1 MNKGAGPKGSIM
13 FMEKPPY
20 LVRHRNQW
28 RYLPPKQAVDDG
40 FVNRAMLGNDTE
52 AAYAYATENNLKLKE
67 WQQWRQSIKA
77 VTSSSVISLL
87 VESYLASADFA
98 KLAETTKVG
107 YRQCLMHWQMF
118 GNISHTQLNK
128 MKVNEL
134 TPVICQKIYNKMAGV
149 SVSTANNCLSVWRL
163 LFAYAIRNGYC
174 QFNPFTP
181 VKKQTVKA
189 RRVVWEREHVRA
201 YLNVAYTHWKTRS
214 IGLIVH
220 MAYEL
225 AQRST
230 DMRLL
235 KWSNYNEIKGVI
247 VVIQSKRGSRVEL
260 PVSKGLQQMLAQQK
274 IDFGWQEYVAPSLK
288 RDGKQGLLP
297 YTLQS
302 FNKAATKLMEE
313 AKLPEELTI
322 RDLRRTAVTEMIEEG
337 VPLPSISSMTGHASL
352 TSLTPYVRH
361 TLKGAMN
368 AQAMRNYPDY
378 LLESIE

>member
-1 MNKGAGPKGSIM
+1 ML
-13 FMEKPPY
+13 KPAY
-20 LVRHRNQW
+20 LVKHRGQW

-40 FVNRAMLGNDTE
+40 AVVRAMLGTDDVS
-52 AAYAYATENNLKLKE
+52 AYAYATENNIKVKAWQDWRMSLKQTTGDSKV
-67 WQQWRQSIKA
+67 SA
-77 VTSSSVISLL
+77 L
-87 VESYLASADFA
+87 VDAYLTSADFA
-98 KLAETTKVG
+98 KLSEATKQGYRNCLSHWQANGNVG
-107 YRQCLMHWQMF
+107 Y
-118 GNISHTQLNK
+118 TQLNK
-128 MKVNEL
+128 LKIVDVD
-134 TPVICQKIYNKMAGV
+134 TSTCQKIYNKTAEN

-163 LFAYAIRNGYC
+163 LFAYSIRNGYC
-174 QFNPFTP
+174 NFNPFSP

-201 YLNVAYTHWKTRS
+201 YLNVAYAHWKTRS

-230 DMRLL
+230 DMRML
-235 KWSNYNEIKGVI
+235 KWSDYDDVKGVI
-247 VVIQSKRGSRVEL
+247 VVVQSKRGSRVEL

-274 IDFGWQEYVAPSLK
+274 IDFGWQAYVAPSLK

-297 YTLQS
+297 YNLHS
-302 FNKAATKLMEE
+302 FNTAATKLMEE
-313 AKLPEELTI
+313 AQLPSELTI

-378 LLESIE
+378 LLESI